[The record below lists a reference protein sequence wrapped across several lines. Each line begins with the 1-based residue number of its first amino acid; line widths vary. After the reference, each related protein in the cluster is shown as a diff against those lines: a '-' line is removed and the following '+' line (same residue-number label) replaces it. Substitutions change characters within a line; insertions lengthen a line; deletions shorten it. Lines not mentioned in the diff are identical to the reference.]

1 MENEKSEAAFDTLDQ
16 ELQHTDEICWLSEQV
31 LSLVQDDCGPSP
43 HMRMTKLGPQDDDE
57 TQGSGE
63 ACEDTSTWKQMARS
77 SYLSTVLGPD
87 KDNLHL
93 MTYGRDADVSE
104 LPHTMPPESRESDQA
119 HPGAFRVGGQDND
132 DENKVILTNQQV
144 TYGDEVKPIGTTTTD
159 TFQVNAHLVEEDPE
173 ENIVLVAVVAE
184 DEGGNKKCLIHILMG
199 ALVILLMVAI
209 VLGVTLS
216 TRSTSAPTPLQ

>member
-132 DENKVILTNQQV
+132 DENKVISCWLR
-144 TYGDEVKPIGTTTTD
+144 
-159 TFQVNAHLVEEDPE
+159 
-173 ENIVLVAVVAE
+173 
-184 DEGGNKKCLIHILMG
+184 
-199 ALVILLMVAI
+199 LLPRMKEA
-209 VLGVTLS
+209 
-216 TRSTSAPTPLQ
+216 TRNVSFIS